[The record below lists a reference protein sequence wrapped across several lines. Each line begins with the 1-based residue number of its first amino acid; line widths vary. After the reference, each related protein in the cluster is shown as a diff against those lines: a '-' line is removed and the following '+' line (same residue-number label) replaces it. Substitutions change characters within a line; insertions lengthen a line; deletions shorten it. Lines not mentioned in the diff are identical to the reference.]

1 MSVFVCQPLRM
12 WQAGNGLP
20 QTPKGHRDSRF
31 SGARG
36 CSPLVR
42 SRATQAPGQRILSAV
57 RGGSAGRTIHGRQT
71 MYRSAPLVPKG
82 FCRFRQTCPFPGTLG
97 KILRAVNHNRPEA
110 LFTPMLAFP
119 AQFVVSDTVAVI

>member
-20 QTPKGHRDSRF
+20 QTLKDTGIAALAAQGGVAPLY
-31 SGARG
+31 GAERRR
-36 CSPLVR
+36 L
-42 SRATQAPGQRILSAV
+42 PGQRILSAV

>member
-36 CSPLVR
+36 VAPCTEQSDAGSPDSGFYQR
-42 SRATQAPGQRILSAV
+42 SG
-57 RGGSAGRTIHGRQT
+57 GGSAGRTIHGRQT